1 MGFYIDNNSFWNCLI
16 KEPIVHFCYQQ
27 IKLLSKV
34 FGFCRHVL
42 KCGWSYGLPS
52 PWSPSWLTMRKDKL
66 DHKVLTCHTQTLV
79 TKREKKFLH
88 PTPLRWEF
96 NLIFSARLL
105 GIFDYFG
112 GKSVEVTGNLRKL
125 FLTSFGRAAKRS
137 SRKLVS
143 YFGPSKFSQLLLI
156 SLFSSMMK
164 ALKEEP
170 LVCHSPPQLIRTTL
184 VEESILT
191 MIWDNCTVPS
201 VASKMKSGWNAATM
215 PIPPWWS
222 RTPLFMRCQTTIGLI
237 VPEVL

>member
-1 MGFYIDNNSFWNCLI
+1 MVSILTNNAEGQVGSQSSNLPHSGSSDKKGEEILASNSF
-16 KEPIVHFCYQQ
+16 EVRFQ
-27 IKLLSKV
+27 
-34 FGFCRHVL
+34 
-42 KCGWSYGLPS
+42 
-52 PWSPSWLTMRKDKL
+52 
-66 DHKVLTCHTQTLV
+66 
-79 TKREKKFLH
+79 
-88 PTPLRWEF
+88 F
-96 NLIFSARLL
+96 NFFSARLL
-105 GIFDYFG
+105 RIFDYFE

-191 MIWDNCTVPS
+191 MT
-201 VASKMKSGWNAATM
+201 
-215 PIPPWWS
+215 
-222 RTPLFMRCQTTIGLI
+222 
-237 VPEVL
+237 